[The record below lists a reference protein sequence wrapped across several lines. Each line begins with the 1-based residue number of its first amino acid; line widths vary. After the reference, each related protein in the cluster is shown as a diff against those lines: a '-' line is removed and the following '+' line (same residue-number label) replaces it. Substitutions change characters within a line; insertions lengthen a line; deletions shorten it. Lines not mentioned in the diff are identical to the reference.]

1 MVPTKTRVA
10 FSNLD
15 RILYPELGIS
25 KKEVI
30 EYYIRKAPLMIPL
43 LEERPLTIRRFPNG
57 IGEEGFF
64 QKDVPRNAPEWV
76 RTYTMESGGDATEYI
91 ICNDLD
97 TLMWLAN
104 LAAIEIH
111 IPLARVPS
119 VDKPDLALFDI
130 DPEPPATFRD
140 ACRVAGFL
148 KKLLD
153 ELGILSFL
161 KTSGKKGIHVV
172 VPIERR
178 YAFRQV
184 RDFVHGVGML
194 LEGEHKEVRAE
205 FADSREPGTVF
216 VDYLQNSRGKTM
228 VSPYS
233 LRPEPAATVSAPLE
247 WGELSG
253 EIRPE
258 DFNIATII
266 SRKEDPWK
274 DIFKNPQEIVVKW
287 DESKKDRP
295 GNGIT
300 PSLLDRHH
308 QYRSCE
314 HTGKAR
320 YHDTGPVGFI
330 PSSPPEG

>member
-1 MVPTKTRVA
+1 MVTAKTRVT

-15 RILYPELGIS
+15 RVLYPELGIS

-43 LEERPLTIRRFPNG
+43 LEERPLTVRRFPDG
-57 IGEEGFF
+57 IGKKGFF
-64 QKDVPRNAPEWV
+64 GKDVPRNAPEWI
-76 RTYTMESGGDATEYI
+76 RTYTMERGGDDTEYI

-97 TLMWLAN
+97 TLIWLAN

-111 IPLARVPS
+111 IPLSRVPS

-140 ACRVAGFL
+140 ACRVAGSL
-148 KKLLD
+148 KKLLE
-153 ELGILSFL
+153 ELAILSFP

-172 VPIERR
+172 VAIERR
-178 YAFRQV
+178 YTFRQI

-194 LEGEHKEVRAE
+194 LEREHKDVRAE

-216 VDYLQNSRGKTM
+216 VDYLQNARGKTM
-228 VSPYS
+228 IAPYS
-233 LRPEPAATVSAPLE
+233 LRSEPAATVSAPLE
-247 WGELSG
+247 WFELSG

-266 SRKEDPWK
+266 SRKDDPWRE
-274 DIFKNPQEIVVKW
+274 IFEHPQEIVV
-287 DESKKDRP
+287 R
-295 GNGIT
+295 
-300 PSLLDRHH
+300 
-308 QYRSCE
+308 
-314 HTGKAR
+314 
-320 YHDTGPVGFI
+320 
-330 PSSPPEG
+330 